1 MSSQFPRPIL
11 CNLFAVIVSI
21 LLVPLA
27 SFAQPVRQNTTFHH
41 VPDAKL
47 EVRAIDYDG
56 SVNGTLKV
64 QVKNSDK
71 VAHPF
76 SATGLYFVPE
86 GDPDSAPQRLGAVGP
101 LRLGDDAKER
111 TEVDV
116 PAGQTIEVALDVF
129 CIDSHRD
136 APTPANKF
144 DVGAT
149 RMPTELS
156 HAIEQR
162 ADKAVSEAKAANPS
176 APPAATRSIAK
187 GAIQSGVWDSRNRK
201 WTKLDGEGKQETGK

>member
-1 MSSQFPRPIL
+1 MSLHRASRFP
-11 CNLFAVIVSI
+11 CNLLAVIVSI

-27 SFAQPVRQNTTFHH
+27 AFAQPARQNTAFHA
-41 VPDAKL
+41 VPGAKL
-47 EVRAIDYDG
+47 AVRAVQYDG

-64 QVKNSDK
+64 EVKNSDK
-71 VAHPF
+71 VAHQF
-76 SATGLYFVPE
+76 TATGLYFVPQ

-101 LRLGDDAKER
+101 LHLGDDAKER
-111 TEVDV
+111 TAVDV
-116 PAGQTIEVALDVF
+116 PAGQTIEVAVDVF

-136 APTPANKF
+136 APTSANKF

-149 RMPTELS
+149 RMPVELS
-156 HAIEQR
+156 RAIEQR
-162 ADKAVSEAKAANPS
+162 ADQAVSEMKTANPS
-176 APPAATRSIAK
+176 APPAATRAMAK

>member
-1 MSSQFPRPIL
+1 MSSPTPSKFSR
-11 CNLFAVIVSI
+11 NLLATVVSI

-27 SFAQPVRQNTTFHH
+27 ASAQPARQNTAFHT

-47 EVRAIDYDG
+47 EVRAVEYDG

-64 QVKNSDK
+64 QVKNADK
-71 VAHPF
+71 VAHQF

-86 GDPDSAPQRLGAVGP
+86 GDPNSAPQRLGAVGP
-101 LRLGDDAKER
+101 MRLGADAKER
-111 TEVDV
+111 TQIDV

-129 CIDSHRD
+129 CIDSHRG

-149 RMPTELS
+149 RMPPELS
-156 HAIEQR
+156 QAIEQR
-162 ADKAVSEAKAANPS
+162 ADAAVSEAKAAHPTA
-176 APPAATRSIAK
+176 APATTREMAK
-187 GAIQSGVWDSRNRK
+187 GAIQSGVWQTRDRK
-201 WTKLDGEGKQETGK
+201 WTKLDGEGQQETGK

>member
-1 MSSQFPRPIL
+1 MSVQNRSR
-11 CNLFAVIVSI
+11 NLLAFVVSI
-21 LLVPLA
+21 LLVP
-27 SFAQPVRQNTTFHH
+27 FAAFADPVRQNTAFHN

-47 EVRAIDYDG
+47 EVRAVEYDG

-64 QVKNSDK
+64 QVKNTDK
-71 VAHPF
+71 VAHQF

-101 LRLGDDAKER
+101 LRLGNDTKER

-116 PAGQTIEVALDVF
+116 PAGQTIEVAVDVF
-129 CIDSHRD
+129 CIDSHRG
-136 APTPANKF
+136 APTPTNKF

-149 RMPTELS
+149 RMPAELS

-162 ADKAVSEAKAANPS
+162 ADQAVSETKAANPS
-176 APPAATRSIAK
+176 AAPATTRTMAK
-187 GAIQSGVWDSRNRK
+187 NAIQSGVWDSRNRK
-201 WTKLDGEGKQETGK
+201 WTKLDGDGKQESGK

>member
-1 MSSQFPRPIL
+1 MSLRFPKQNV
-11 CNLFAVIVSI
+11 CNLLAVVVSI
-21 LLVPLA
+21 LLVP
-27 SFAQPVRQNTTFHH
+27 FAAFAEPPRQNTVFHH

-47 EVRAIDYDG
+47 ELRAVQYDG

-64 QVKNSDK
+64 QVKNTDN
-71 VAHPF
+71 VAHQF

-101 LRLGDDAKER
+101 LRLGNDPKER

-129 CIDSHRD
+129 CIDSHRG
-136 APTPANKF
+136 APTSANKF

-149 RMPTELS
+149 RMPAELS

-162 ADKAVSEAKAANPS
+162 ADQAVSEAKAANPS
-176 APPAATRSIAK
+176 APPAATRAQAK
-187 GAIQSGVWDSRNRK
+187 RAIQSGVWSTRNQK
-201 WTKLDGEGKQETGK
+201 WTKLDGEGKQESGK

>member
-1 MSSQFPRPIL
+1 M
-11 CNLFAVIVSI
+11 SI
-21 LLVPLA
+21 LLLP
-27 SFAQPVRQNTTFHH
+27 FAAFADPVRQNTTFHN

-47 EVRAIDYDG
+47 EVRAVEYDG

-64 QVKNSDK
+64 QVKNTDK
-71 VAHPF
+71 LAHQF
-76 SATGLYFVPE
+76 TATGLYFVPE

-101 LRLGDDAKER
+101 LRLGNDTKER

-116 PAGQTIEVALDVF
+116 PAGQTIDVALDVF
-129 CIDSHRD
+129 CIDSHRG
-136 APTPANKF
+136 APTSANKF

-149 RMPTELS
+149 RMPVELS

-162 ADKAVSEAKAANPS
+162 ADQAVSQAKAANPS
-176 APPAATRSIAK
+176 APPAATRTMAK

-201 WTKLDGEGKQETGK
+201 WTKLDGEGKQESGK